1 MTGYS
6 VLRPVGALVLILFVA
21 TCDDNSSLPQNEPA
35 PAPPPQEPPVFKE
48 IASEVGIDFRNV
60 RPVVDDHFM
69 PEAIG
74 PGAALFD
81 YDNDGDLDI
90 YLVNG
95 FRDTNG
101 ELHTGEGSNRLYR
114 QLTPDRFVD
123 VTEATGVGHTGYGMG
138 VAVGDI
144 DNDGFSDLYVTNYG
158 DDCLYRND
166 GGSAFTDITERSGI
180 SVPTWSSSAGFVDY
194 DTDGFLDLFV
204 TQYVDFDPTRS
215 NVDAGGNPEYPSPAS
230 FGGTADILY
239 RNKGD
244 GSFTDVSDRAG
255 LSRTPGRGLGVI
267 FVDLNADQ
275 LIDMYVAN
283 DGEPNFAWINTGS
296 GRFEETAQILGLAVN
311 GFGQPEAGMG
321 IALGDYDLNGTM
333 DFLVTH
339 LVQESNTLYRQTSP
353 GVFEDATARSG
364 LGAVSINYTAF
375 GTAFADLD
383 LDGDLDLLT
392 VNGRVTR
399 ALPHST
405 ASVSEHWRHYAEPN
419 QVFLNDGAGRFI
431 ELGQRAATFINAVE
445 VSRGLTLGDLDSDG
459 DLDVVVSNANGTV
472 RLYRNEF
479 PRSGNWLIVSAIEPS
494 LKREAFGTIVT
505 VVTADQ
511 RIRVPV
517 TPTVSYLSSRDPR
530 AHFGLGQTSQVESI
544 HVLWPDGAQEVFS
557 GGPVN
562 RLVEVH
568 RGDGVNF

>member
-1 MTGYS
+1 
-6 VLRPVGALVLILFVA
+6 
-21 TCDDNSSLPQNEPA
+21 
-35 PAPPPQEPPVFKE
+35 
-48 IASEVGIDFRNV
+48 
-60 RPVVDDHFM
+60 M

-74 PGAALFD
+74 PGAALLD

-95 FRDTNG
+95 FRNASG
-101 ELHTGEGSNRLYR
+101 ELHTSEGANRLYR

-138 VAVGDI
+138 AAVGDT

-158 DDCLYRND
+158 ADCLYRND
-166 GGSAFTDITERSGI
+166 GGNAFTDVTERSGI
-180 SVPTWSSSAGFVDY
+180 SVPAWSSSAGFVDY
-194 DTDGFLDLFV
+194 DMDGFLDLFV
-204 TQYVDFDPTRS
+204 TQYVDYDPTRS

-230 FGGTADILY
+230 FGGIADILY
-239 RNKGD
+239 RNKGG
-244 GSFTDVSDRAG
+244 GSFIEVSDRAG
-255 LSRTPGRGLGVI
+255 LSRTPGRGLGVV
-267 FVDLNADQ
+267 FTDLNADQ
-275 LIDMYVAN
+275 LVDIYVAN

-296 GRFEETAQILGLAVN
+296 GRFEENAQILGLAVN

-321 IALGDYDLNGTM
+321 IALGDVDLNGTM

-353 GVFEDATARSG
+353 GIFEDATARSG
-364 LGAVSINYTAF
+364 LGVVSINYTAF

-399 ALPHST
+399 ALPHSA
-405 ASVSEHWRHYAEPN
+405 ASVSPHWRHYAEPN

-431 ELGQRAATFINAVE
+431 ELGQRAATFTSAVE

-459 DLDVVVSNANGTV
+459 DLDIVVCNANGTV

-494 LKREAFGTIVT
+494 LNREAFGAVVT
-505 VVTADQ
+505 VVTAGQ
-511 RIRVPV
+511 RIRAPV

-530 AHFGLGQTSQVESI
+530 AHFGLGQASQVKSI
-544 HVLWPDGAQEVFS
+544 HVRWLDGAQEIFS

-562 RLVEVH
+562 RLVEVR
-568 RGDGVNF
+568 RGDGVRP